1 VPTKRPAVRIPDIL
15 DNIGRIRSHTAGLTE
30 AAFIN
35 DLKTQDAVERCLG
48 RISEAAVKL
57 GEAAER
63 LAPSVRWDEIR
74 AFGNRLRH
82 CYDTIRP
89 SRIWLIVRDD
99 LDSLEAACQS
109 ALAKL
114 AGNEGNEN

>member
-1 VPTKRPAVRIPDIL
+1 L
-15 DNIGRIRSHTAGLTE
+15 
-30 AAFIN
+30 IN

-82 CYDTIRP
+82 GYDTIRP